1 MQRSLLSSVIQT
13 AGFALIGFLFFV
25 WYLGHQKNNPAALEI
40 SPKTG
45 DIAQAEARIPS
56 NADEKESAYL
66 ESPSRP
72 RSYSNQ
78 SIQAP
83 EPVTR
88 SAESY
93 NSRSSSVDRASL
105 SPSNSRSG
113 AAAAVQ
119 SATTIRSWKGVHRDE
134 SFAWL
139 CFERF
144 GQEVVALS
152 KEHGLYPDIFLSRII
167 AYSYDY
173 TKDPRVS
180 PADNNVP
187 ALAHPKSDE
196 RALFRSAEE
205 SLKAYAVLHAGEVN
219 RLSHEGAIG
228 KNDRA
233 WTMRKIID
241 GYPFVSNLAADL
253 ADRDAYRGRV
263 GKANKA
269 SEQENY
275 QREMV
280 GEAIKMVSGVD
291 DIVKKR
297 RAESAGYSNWEDY
310 LDDLTDE
317 ERAQQEEEA
326 SAKTSAISKKKAFN
340 LSRRVNA
347 KQRKDD

>member
-13 AGFALIGFLFFV
+13 AGFAIIGFLFFV
-25 WYLGHQKNNPAALEI
+25 WYLGHQKNNPAPLEI
-40 SPKTG
+40 SPETAE
-45 DIAQAEARIPS
+45 IAQAEARIPS
-56 NADEKESAYL
+56 NTDEQGTAYL
-66 ESPSRP
+66 ESPSR
-72 RSYSNQ
+72 RRAYSSQ
-78 SIQAP
+78 GIQAP

-88 SAESY
+88 SSESY
-93 NSRSSSVDRASL
+93 RSRSASVDRASL

-113 AAAAVQ
+113 AKAAVQ
-119 SATTIRSWKGVHRDE
+119 SATSIRSWKGVHRDE

-139 CFERF
+139 CFDRF
-144 GQEVVALS
+144 GREVVALS
-152 KEHGLYPDIFLSRII
+152 EEHGLYPDVFLSRII

-180 PADNNVP
+180 PADNNLP

-196 RALFRSAEE
+196 RALFRSVEE

-241 GYPFVSNLAADL
+241 SYPFVSNLATDL
-253 ADRDAYRGRV
+253 ADRNAYRGRV

-317 ERAQQEEEA
+317 EQAQQEEETA
-326 SAKTSAISKKKAFN
+326 AKTSAISKKKAFN

-347 KQRKDD
+347 KQRKED